1 SRADEYQM
9 NKWSMS
15 VLLAGAL
22 LCAAGHAQACTKD
35 NHGQGDYLFSDQGT
49 LYDSNPEPTATQSVT
64 LRLRTCA
71 GDITGAN
78 IEYYDTGDDSFHS
91 IGMHRVAKDPTG
103 VFDYWQGTVPA
114 GAREKRYRFQ
124 IEDGTAT
131 AWLNAAG
138 LTSSEPSS
146 GDFFIIPGFKTPD
159 WMKNGVMYQI
169 FPDRFYDG
177 DTSNDVANG
186 EYTYAGCATEHH

>member
-1 SRADEYQM
+1 M
-9 NKWSMS
+9 NKLPMS

-22 LCAAGHAQACTKD
+22 LCSAGRVQACTHD
-35 NHGQGDYLFSDQGT
+35 NRVQGNYLFADQGS
-49 LYDSNPEPTATQSVT
+49 LYDSNPEPTSTQSVM

-71 GDITGAN
+71 GDITSAN
-78 IEYYDTGDDSFHS
+78 IEYHDTADDSFRS
-91 IGMHRVAKDPTG
+91 IAMHRASTDPTG
-103 VFDYWQGTVPA
+103 IFDYWQGTVPA
-114 GAREKRYRFQ
+114 SPSEKHYRFQ
-124 IEDGTAT
+124 VRDGTAT

-177 DTSNDVANG
+177 NTSN
-186 EYTYAGCATEHH
+186 